1 MKNETS
7 MQAAEAPSTSVA
19 GRYRLTWVI
28 ALFGAAFLAVLVAI
42 AVVVGTYLVS
52 IEDQASRTA
61 DITVPET
68 VKQNRRALQAEMLAR
83 YADFVLYAAN
93 ERERAAA
100 TEQTEAAVTEL
111 ADGATDGMR
120 RSLEE
125 AKRSIF
131 RSAAAMDETQ
141 RLAARIGQQLH
152 RADQLIREI
161 DENLS
166 SISDDTSYRIEMTL
180 DNITKMLDG
189 MEDGS
194 THNRAALAQKFGNDM
209 AILGDD
215 LRENMNI
222 NAASQLFLASL
233 RSGKALLIETPTLAN
248 SVTLE
253 DAASRFRMIVDLIER
268 QVQQFPATGDY
279 EYLPDQTE
287 SFGGF
292 SAIFDMR
299 ADMLRQR
306 GDAEAANARALTLLT
321 EIRKNLS
328 EDAAATAMAS
338 ARTIANDARTI
349 QRNGILLLAILAST
363 TLPVGVLVLI
373 FMVRPIARAASTLDA
388 LSRGELDIK
397 LPPAPWREFRAIR
410 DSIANFRDA
419 LIDKEAMMREQEA
432 EHEAKDRRAQKIGGL
447 TNGFDAKARE
457 VLETVSAAASQ
468 LQQTAQA
475 MSATAQQTNQQANAV
490 ATASSE
496 ASANVQTVATASEE
510 LSASIAEIGRQV
522 GQSAR
527 IADKAVE
534 QAARTNEAV
543 RGLDESAGRIGKVIT
558 LINDI
563 AGQTNLLALNATIEA
578 ARAGEAGKGFA
589 VVAQEVK
596 NLANQTARATEEI
609 STQINA
615 VQQETR
621 DTVTAI
627 DEIMSVIS
635 EISDI
640 STTIASAV
648 EEQGASTREI
658 ARNVQQAA
666 QGTQEVNTNIGGVTQ
681 AAASTGAASNQV
693 LDSASQLSA
702 QAETMRAE
710 VERFLAD
717 VRAA

>member
-7 MQAAEAPSTSVA
+7 MQAAEAPGTSVA
-19 GRYRLTWVI
+19 GRYRLTWVM
-28 ALFGAAFLAVLVAI
+28 ALFAAAFLAVLVTI
-42 AVVVGTYLVS
+42 AVVVGAYLAS

-83 YADFVLYAAN
+83 YADVVLYAAD

-100 TEQTEAAVTEL
+100 TEQTETAVTEL
-111 ADGATDGMR
+111 AEGATDGMR
-120 RSLEE
+120 QSLEE
-125 AKRSIF
+125 ARRSIF
-131 RSAAAMDETQ
+131 QSAAAMDEEQ
-141 RLAARIGQQLH
+141 RLATEIGRQLH
-152 RADQLIREI
+152 QADQLIREI

-166 SISDDTSYRIEMTL
+166 SISDDTSYRIGTTL

-189 MEDGS
+189 MDDGS
-194 THNRAALAQKFGNDM
+194 THDRSALARKFGNDM
-209 AILGDD
+209 ATLGDD

-222 NAASQLFLASL
+222 NAASQLFLANL
-233 RSGKALLIETPTLAN
+233 RSGKTLLIEAPTLAN
-248 SVTLE
+248 SVTVE
-253 DAASRFRMIVDLIER
+253 DAANRFRMIVDLIER
-268 QVQQFPATGDY
+268 QVDQFPATGDY
-279 EYLPDQTE
+279 EYLPEQTE
-287 SFGGF
+287 SFAGF

-299 ADMLRQR
+299 ADMLRHR

-321 EIRKNLS
+321 EIRENLS

-338 ARTIANDARTI
+338 ARTIADDARTV
-349 QRNGILLLAILAST
+349 QRDGILLLAILAAI

-388 LSRGELDIK
+388 LSRGELDIE

-432 EHEAKDRRAQKIGGL
+432 EHEAKDRRAEKIGGL

-457 VLETVSAAASQ
+457 VLQTVSAAASQ

-475 MSATAQQTNQQANAV
+475 MSTTAEQTNQQASAV
-490 ATASSE
+490 ATASTE

-543 RGLDESAGRIGKVIT
+543 RELDESAGRIGKVVT

-609 STQINA
+609 SAQISA

-621 DTVTAI
+621 DTVAAI
-627 DEIMSVIS
+627 DEIISVIG

-666 QGTQEVNTNIGGVTQ
+666 QGTQQVNNSIGGVTE

-702 QAETMRAE
+702 QAEAMRAE
-710 VERFLAD
+710 VERFLAN